1 MKPDYFKISLLC
13 LLCIAATAKAQL
25 YVAAG
30 ETLFTKSGET
40 LHADGLTLYPS
51 TDFTLTDNELNRN
64 SSVFHTLP
72 TTYVVR
78 VFRFTATTPAFTGTM
93 EVNYQDGELNTLPE
107 PGLKTAVHNG
117 TAWQLINTADN
128 STLSNYVL
136 SASVSNL
143 LLNEITLA
151 SSLST
156 LPLQWL
162 SFTAEKKGP
171 DALLSWITTQE
182 TDTRDFV
189 IEHSPDGVRWE
200 PIGTV
205 VAANTMGDNRYIYTH
220 VAPGTGKHFYR
231 LLQRDINGRA
241 SYSKVQLLLLSG
253 APSLFTLYPNPVQNG
268 QLTLQLQQAMPV
280 SLYNSAGLLVL
291 RNDLPAGSNQL
302 QLSRLSKGIYYLR
315 AGQEWAEVVVQ

>member
-1 MKPDYFKISLLC
+1 MKPNYFKITLLC
-13 LLCIAATAKAQL
+13 LLCFAATANAQL

-51 TDFTLTDNELNRN
+51 TDFTITDNELNRN
-64 SSVFHTLP
+64 SSAFHTLP
-72 TTYVVR
+72 TTYVER

-93 EVNYQDGELNTLPE
+93 EVNYLDDELNTLPE
-107 PGLKTAVHNG
+107 LGLKTVVHNG
-117 TAWQLINTADN
+117 TAWQLINTTDN

-136 SASVSNL
+136 SASVNNL

-156 LPLQWL
+156 LPLQWI
-162 SFTAEKKGP
+162 SFMAEKKGK
-171 DALLSWITTQE
+171 DAVLSWITTQE
-182 TDTRDFV
+182 ADTRDFV

-205 VAANTMGDNRYIYTH
+205 IATNTMGDNRYTYTH
-220 VAPGTGKHFYR
+220 AEPGTGKHFYR
-231 LLQRDINGRA
+231 LLQRDINGKA
-241 SYSKVQLLLLSG
+241 SYSKVQLVLLSG

-268 QLTLQLQQAMPV
+268 QLTLQLQQAASV
-280 SLYNSAGLLVL
+280 SLYNSAGLLML
-291 RNDLPAGSNQL
+291 RNYLPAGNNQL
-302 QLSRLSKGIYYLR
+302 QLSRLSKGIYYLWV
-315 AGQEWAEVVVQ
+315 GLEWAEVVVQ